1 LGIDWEIYHISD
13 LIIVLDWLEKKFFLT
28 PDLTFEFLLMI
39 SKLLKLNAK
48 FKNGINAIKKH
59 QFSVPNPSVS
69 KSKKSH
75 HPNLHKPLL
84 PPPETEKEKHYP
96 SSKVHPRE
104 KSHLNHNRG
113 KSHQILI
120 CK

>member
-13 LIIVLDWLEKKFFLT
+13 LIMGLDCLEIKDFLT
-28 PDLTFEFLLMI
+28 LNLTFEFLQVT
-39 SKLLKLNAK
+39 SKLLKLKAK
-48 FKNGINAIKKH
+48 PKNGINVIRKH
-59 QFSVPNPSVS
+59 QFSLPNPSVS
-69 KSKKSH
+69 KSKKSR

-84 PPPETEKEKHYP
+84 PPATEKEKHYP